1 MVETPLVQQC
11 EKDDQEDVQYDPI
24 SIITIV
30 STSTVHNYLDFVIKD
45 EFDRNTA
52 LMNHLIAVI
61 MW

>member
-1 MVETPLVQQC
+1 MVETSLVQQC
-11 EKDDQEDVQYDPI
+11 EKDDQENVQYDPI

-30 STSTVHNYLDFVIKD
+30 STSTVHNYSDFVIKD

>member
-30 STSTVHNYLDFVIKD
+30 STSTVHNYSDFVIKD